1 MSEQAELL
9 GQSITS
15 TRNIP
20 GRIIELLPQIL
31 VSVQNVAVLLSHQC
45 ILASLLQADVQLQ
58 TSSCPSQTE
67 ACCVQV
73 KFTALETA

>member
-1 MSEQAELL
+1 MSEQAELV

-20 GRIIELLPQIL
+20 GCIIESLPQIL

-45 ILASLLQADVQLQ
+45 TASLLQADVQLQ

-67 ACCVQV
+67 VCGVQV